1 MRFGKWNVI
10 LAIDMLVLLA
20 VAICMIDNPII
31 ILVGRLVYG
40 MSAGAFT
47 VVCPKF
53 ASEISPAEFRGP
65 FGAMGQ
71 FMCTFGI
78 LFTALLGLAIPAP
91 ADVALLPIDSFKI
104 AEYWRVV
111 WGLPVFFV
119 IVQVTLMFTVFKYD
133 TPVALKQRAD
143 YDSLT
148 TLLSKMYVKEQV

>member
-1 MRFGKWNVI
+1 
-10 LAIDMLVLLA
+10 MLVLLA

-53 ASEISPAEFRGP
+53 ASEISPQEYRGP
-65 FGAMGQ
+65 LGAMGQ

-91 ADVALLPIDSFKI
+91 TEVALLPTDSFKI
-104 AEYWRVV
+104 TEYWRVV
-111 WGLPVFFV
+111 WGLPVAFV
-119 IVQVTLMFTVFKYD
+119 LIQVVLMFTIFKYD
-133 TPVALKQRAD
+133 TPVSLKQRAD
-143 YDSLT
+143 YDNLT
-148 TLLSKMYVKEQV
+148 VLLAKMYVKEQV